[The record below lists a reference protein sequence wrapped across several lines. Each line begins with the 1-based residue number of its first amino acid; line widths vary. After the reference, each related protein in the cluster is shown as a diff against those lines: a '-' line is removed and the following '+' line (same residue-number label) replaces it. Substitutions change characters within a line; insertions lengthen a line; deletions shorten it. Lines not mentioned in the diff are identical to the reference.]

1 MKQSLFL
8 TLFLIA
14 LLLSACASSPTLNTP
29 ELPLD
34 PQVDNTWLP
43 EITRQPISVK
53 PAVEQTIAAIS
64 TPTQTPTIAPAVIQG
79 TVQTDALNLRLGPG
93 LTHQVLGL
101 LHTGTILEVTGR
113 SEKGDWLQV
122 KLSNGVSGWVYAQY
136 VQMDGELASL
146 PVREAYGGPYPTTDN
161 QVQLSIDAEP
171 LETNASRENP
181 AILVVIKDNI
191 AEVSV
196 KGFPAKSKLDILL
209 RMPGASSGLV
219 VGRGESSNLGKAI
232 MSFQMPFTWADGTP
246 LATGELVLEV
256 IAVESGYTQAVII
269 EYYR

>member
-8 TLFLIA
+8 TTFLIA
-14 LLLSACASSPTLNTP
+14 LLLSACASSPTINTP

-34 PQVDNTWLP
+34 PQVENTWLP
-43 EITRQPISVK
+43 EITRQPISIM
-53 PAVEQTIAAIS
+53 PAVEPTVVA
-64 TPTQTPTIAPAVIQG
+64 TPTPTPTIAPAVIRG
-79 TVQTDALNLRLGPG
+79 TVQIDALNLRLGPG
-93 LTHQVLGL
+93 LSHQVLGL
-101 LHTGTILEVTGR
+101 LHTSTVLEITGR

-122 KLSNGVSGWVYAQY
+122 KLSNGVSGWVYAEY
-136 VQMDGELASL
+136 VQMDADLVSL
-146 PVREAYGGPYPTTDN
+146 PVREAYGGPYPSVGSL
-161 QVQLSIDAEP
+161 VQPLVDAEP
-171 LETNASRENP
+171 LETSATWDNP

-196 KGFPAKSKLDILL
+196 KGFPASSKLDILL

-219 VGRGESSNLGKAI
+219 VGRGESSNLGKAN
-232 MSFQMPFTWADGTP
+232 MSFRMPFTWADGTP